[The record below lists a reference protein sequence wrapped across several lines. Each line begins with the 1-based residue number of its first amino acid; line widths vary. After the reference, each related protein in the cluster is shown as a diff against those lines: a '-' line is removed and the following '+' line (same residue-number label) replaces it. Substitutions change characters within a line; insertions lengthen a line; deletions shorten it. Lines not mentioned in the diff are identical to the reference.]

1 MNMIVLKCRQTD
13 GYFMD
18 HNQKIGLLKE
28 IIKQDAWMMQ
38 VLTHVCKINK
48 PDTWIGAG
56 FVRNKVWDH
65 LHGFEKKTEYDD
77 VDVIYFDPENIDK
90 QQEQALEQQLKLSDA
105 SVNWSVKNQARMHL
119 KHGHQPYQ
127 NCNEAI
133 SFWVE
138 TATCIAARLNQNGQL
153 AFIFPVGID
162 DLFELK
168 VRKNPRSTIDHAGFL
183 ARVEHKRW
191 LDKWPKLRLVDIL
204 VKSQHEVT
212 LK

>member
-18 HNQKIGLLKE
+18 HNQQIELLKE
-28 IIKQDAWMMQ
+28 IIRQDAWMMQ
-38 VLTHVCKINK
+38 VLTHVRKINK

-56 FVRNKVWDH
+56 FVRNKVWDY

-77 VDVIYFDPENIDK
+77 VDVIYFDAENIDK
-90 QQEQALEQQLKLSDA
+90 QHEQALEQQLKLSDA

-127 NCNEAI
+127 DCCDAI

-138 TATCIAARLNQNGQL
+138 TATCIAVRLNMNGQL

-162 DLFELK
+162 DLFELN

-183 ARVEHKRW
+183 TRVEHKRW
-191 LDKWPKLRLVDIL
+191 LDKWPKLRLVD
-204 VKSQHEVT
+204 
-212 LK
+212 